1 MTVAA
6 ISTPNAAG
14 GIGIIRVSGEN
25 AIQITEKIFTSY
37 YGKKLTELKGYT
49 AAYGCVSDSEGEIDD
64 AVVII
69 YREPRSYTGEDVT
82 EICCHG
88 GLYILQRVLRAVF
101 AAGAVAA
108 GPGEF
113 TKRAFLNGRIGL
125 TEAES
130 VMNVISA
137 QGEASLRAARN
148 TLSGSVAKKIETV
161 TETLLTA
168 NAGLAVWADYP
179 DEDIPAV
186 ERNNLLNN
194 LREISAGLEKLEK
207 NYDNGKAVTQGV
219 KTVICGKPNVGKSTL
234 MNALAGCRKSIV
246 TPIAGTT
253 RDIVEETV
261 RLGDILLK
269 LSDTAGIH
277 NTDDVVESIGV
288 QMAKEAVENAD
299 LILAVFDVS
308 RPLDSE
314 DTELLNLCKEK
325 KSVAVINKTDLDN
338 QFTEEQIAGYTD
350 MTVRL
355 SANSEDC
362 TEVLKNALT
371 QLLGAG
377 GLDFTN
383 EMLANERQ
391 YDCVKRAEES
401 INDAINN
408 LECGMTLDVINID
421 TDRALDSLYELT
433 GKTAKEETVNE
444 IFRKFCVGK

>member
-1 MTVAA
+1 MTIAA

-14 GIGIIRVSGEN
+14 GIGIIRVSGEDS
-25 AIQITEKIFTSY
+25 IPVTEKLFTSY
-37 YGKKLTELKGYT
+37 YGKKLSEMKGYT
-49 AAYGCVSDSEGEIDD
+49 AAYGKVYDADGDIDD
-64 AVVII
+64 AVVIV
-69 YREPRSYTGEDVT
+69 YRAPRSYTGEDVT

-101 AAGAVAA
+101 AAGASAA

-137 QGEASLRAARN
+137 QGEASLRAARS
-148 TLSGSVAKKIETV
+148 TLEGSIAKKAARI
-161 TETLLTA
+161 TESLLTA

-186 ERNNLLNN
+186 ERGALLKT
-194 LREISAGLEKLEK
+194 LTEALSELDRLTQ
-207 NYDNGKAVTQGV
+207 NYDNGKAVTEGV

-246 TPIAGTT
+246 TPVAGTT

-261 RLGDILLK
+261 RLGDILLR
-269 LSDTAGIH
+269 LADTAGIH
-277 NTDDVVESIGV
+277 DTEDIVESIGV
-288 QMAKEAVENAD
+288 EMAKDAVRDSD
-299 LILAVFDVS
+299 LVLAVFDVS
-308 RPLDSE
+308 RPLDDE
-314 DTELLNLCKEK
+314 DRELLKMCREK
-325 KSVAVINKTDLDN
+325 KSVAVINKTDLGSM
-338 QFTEEQIAGYTD
+338 FTEEEIRGYADRTIQI
-350 MTVRL
+350 
-355 SANSEDC
+355 SAKDGEC
-362 TEVLKNALT
+362 TEALKAALT
-371 QLLGAG
+371 ELLGTE
-377 GLDFTN
+377 GLDFTS

-391 YDCVKRAEES
+391 YDCVKRAAEA
-401 INDAINN
+401 IRDAINN
-408 LECGMTLDVINID
+408 LNSGMTLDVINID